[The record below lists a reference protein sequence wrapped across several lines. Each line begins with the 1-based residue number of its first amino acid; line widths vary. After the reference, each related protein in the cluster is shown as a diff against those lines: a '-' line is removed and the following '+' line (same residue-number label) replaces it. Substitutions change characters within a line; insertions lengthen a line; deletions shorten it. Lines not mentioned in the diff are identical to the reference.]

1 VRRMRVEEKRRTG
14 VGIADDEAIVVDGDG
29 GDADDD
35 DGRVWWWIICGVVAG
50 WWWWMVLVHGR
61 TCIGFR
67 REKAWAV
74 DRENVA
80 AGFLALFASHA
91 VTITVQVES
100 RLQIPLLAAFL
111 VRYFME

>member
-1 VRRMRVEEKRRTG
+1 MRVEEKRRTG

-50 WWWWMVLVHGR
+50 WWWMVLVHGR

-91 VTITVQVES
+91 VTITVS
-100 RLQIPLLAAFL
+100 TTNYTLRFLRLF
-111 VRYFME
+111 